1 MIKHHHKECIT
12 CQEDDEYE
20 AKEKI
25 IRLIISIILLAISFI
40 LKGNIILIILSYIV
54 IGYDIMKEAI
64 GNLMNGFLIDET
76 FLMTT
81 ATLGAIAIGEYYEA
95 VIVMILYQIG
105 EFLQDKA
112 VDHSKKHIKDLMNIK
127 PEYARVKRNNTY
139 EKVSP
144 KEVLVGD
151 IILVKPG
158 EKVPL
163 DGIIIKGNSYL
174 DTFSITGES
183 VPRYVKEKDNILS
196 GCINQNSVLEIK
208 VTCLEKNSTVNK
220 ILELI
225 ENATDKKANHE
236 KFITRFARVYTPIV
250 VSLAISLAIL
260 PPLILHQPFTSWIYK
275 ALSFL
280 VISCPCALVI
290 SVPLAFFAGIGLC
303 AKKGII
309 VKGSI
314 YLEEIPRVKKMLFD
328 KTGTLTK
335 GVFDIQ
341 EINAINIDKDTL
353 LEIVATA
360 EYYSNHPIATSI
372 KKYYGKKIEEK
383 QIEKIEEL
391 AGLGIK
397 ATISGKEVLVG
408 NQKLMK
414 QSKITYTKYDKVG
427 TIIYVAID
435 KTFSGTILISDKI
448 KENVE
453 EVIDK
458 LKNEYGITT
467 YMLTGDKKEYA
478 EDISKKIHIDYYEAE
493 LLPQDKVKKIKEIK
507 KESRDELVVF
517 MGDGIND
524 APVLSLSDI
533 GISMG
538 GVGSDA
544 AIEASD
550 IIFMEDKID
559 KLLTLMSI
567 AKKTLKI
574 AKQNIIFS
582 IGIKVIILLLSAL
595 GLTSMW
601 WAIFADVGVS
611 ILAILN
617 SLRVLK

>member
-25 IRLIISIILLAISFI
+25 IRLIISIILLVISFI

-183 VPRYVKEKDNILS
+183 VPKYVKEKDNILS

-397 ATISGKEVLVG
+397 TTISGKEVLVG

-414 QSKITYTKYDKVG
+414 QSKITYTKYDKAG

>member
-559 KLLTLMSI
+559 KLLALMSI

>member
-163 DGIIIKGNSYL
+163 DGMIIKGNSYL

-250 VSLAISLAIL
+250 ISLAISLAIL

-507 KESRDELVVF
+507 KMSRDELVVF

-567 AKKTLKI
+567 AMKTLKI

-611 ILAILN
+611 ILAILY

>member
-25 IRLIISIILLAISFI
+25 IRLIISIILLVISFI

-183 VPRYVKEKDNILS
+183 VPKYVKEKDNILS

-236 KFITRFARVYTPIV
+236 KFITRFARIYTPIV

-397 ATISGKEVLVG
+397 TTISGKEVLVG

-414 QSKITYTKYDKVG
+414 QSKITYTKYDKAG

>member
-183 VPRYVKEKDNILS
+183 VPKYVKEKDNILS

-397 ATISGKEVLVG
+397 TTISGKEVLVG

-414 QSKITYTKYDKVG
+414 QSKITYTKYDKAG

>member
-163 DGIIIKGNSYL
+163 DGMIIKGNSYL

-250 VSLAISLAIL
+250 ISLAISLAIL

-507 KESRDELVVF
+507 KMSRDELVVF

>member
-12 CQEDDEYE
+12 CQGDDEYE

-163 DGIIIKGNSYL
+163 DGMIIKGNSYL

-225 ENATDKKANHE
+225 ENATNKKANHE
-236 KFITRFARVYTPIV
+236 KFITRFARIYTPIV

-314 YLEEIPRVKKMLFD
+314 YLEEIPKVKKMLFD

-507 KESRDELVVF
+507 KMSRDELVVF